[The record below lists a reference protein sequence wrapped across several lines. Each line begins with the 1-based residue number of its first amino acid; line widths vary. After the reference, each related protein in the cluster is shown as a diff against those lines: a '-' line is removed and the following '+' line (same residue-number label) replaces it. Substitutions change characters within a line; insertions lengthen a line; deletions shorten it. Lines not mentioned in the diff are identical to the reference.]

1 MNRRNLLRNMFIFIF
16 AFFFGFTVKKE
27 GENMILQKNNSTM
40 GGKDV
45 QSIVDEINVL
55 KEQSKETSKQIN
67 GVINSKQFGVIGD
80 GKVGDSDSIQA
91 MIDSCRQSTLSST
104 LTKQYTLEFPSG
116 KYIIDKEI
124 KMSPFVKIKPIGYV
138 EFCVTH
144 NGTGFHITPNSN
156 DPIYNNFG
164 NTPGHL
170 AKNSWNRGKYFDG
183 SNGAVVFT
191 STINNDDPLTKTIAI
206 ELGSRDPNSGKNNP
220 ISRYVLENVNIY
232 DFDVAIKNNAVNNYL
247 GTYKNCHLELN
258 NHAIYFKTPVSGKQI
273 NSGENF
279 LFENCIIAGSKR
291 EAILIDVMGHDITF
305 ENCSFDFNSSPVF
318 KSLSSGTSIRL
329 NNCYIE
335 KIGDD
340 KGEQLIYQAESHRL
354 GETNGRNSFYI
365 KNLITFLKRPTQLF
379 KNLPN
384 NNRGYINLY
393 LDIDG
398 LELRYEVTEQYF
410 PNSINDRFLVNSPEV
425 YVMSKKILNMTTVR
439 SLVTKDLNLLSNADF
454 ELSTIDA
461 DFTVSTNDSYWF
473 VSDRKGVT
481 NPLIKKEGVL
491 SSKCLKYTT
500 TNFDNYVKL
509 ENKFMYNVEAGE
521 TLLMATLIKL
531 DKASKRTDIIFSLEC
546 YDINNTL
553 IQTLT
558 YQERLKFEDVGA
570 DVDGGSFRLTHSVG
584 SFYVPN
590 GVDKLKPILL
600 VVNTDS
606 MVIRIDDIHLVKSK

>member
-1 MNRRNLLRNMFIFIF
+1 MNRRNLLRNMLIFIF

-27 GENMILQKNNSTM
+27 GENMILQKNDSKM
-40 GGKDV
+40 RGKDI

-80 GKVGDSDSIQA
+80 GKVGDSDSIQS

-144 NGTGFHITPNSN
+144 NGTGFHITPNSD

-191 STINNDDPLTKTIAI
+191 TTINNDDPLTKTIAI

-258 NHAIYFKTPVSGKQI
+258 NHAVTFKTPVSGKQI

-279 LFENCIIAGSKR
+279 LFDNCIIAGSKK
-291 EAILIDVMGHDITF
+291 EAILVDVMGHDITF
-305 ENCSFDFNSSPVF
+305 ENCSFDYNSSPVF

-329 NNCYIE
+329 NNCYLE
-335 KIGDD
+335 KIGDGI
-340 KGEQLIYQAESHRL
+340 KGQLIYQAESHRS
-354 GETNGRNSFYI
+354 GETNGHNSFYI
-365 KNLITFLKRPTQLF
+365 KNLITFLKRPTELF
-379 KNLPN
+379 KNVPN
-384 NNRGYINLY
+384 SNKGYINLY

-398 LELRYEVTEQYF
+398 LELRYEVNKPSF
-410 PNSINDRFLVNSPEV
+410 HNSINDRFLVNSPKV
-425 YVMSKKILNMTTVR
+425 FVMSKKILNMSTLR
-439 SLVTKDLNLLSNADF
+439 SLVTKDLNLLSNSDF
-454 ELSTIDA
+454 NLSTIDA
-461 DFTVSTNDSYWF
+461 DLTELTNDSYWF
-473 VSDRKGVT
+473 VAERKGVS
-481 NPLIKKEGVL
+481 NPIIKKEGL
-491 SSKCLKYTT
+491 SKSKCLKYTI
-500 TNFDNYVKL
+500 TNSENYVKL

-521 TLLMATLIKL
+521 TLLMSALVKL
-531 DKASKRTDIIFSLEC
+531 DKVSKKTDINFSLEC
-546 YDINNTL
+546 YDANTTL

-558 YQERLKFEDVGA
+558 YNDRLNFDVGSG
-570 DVDGGSFRLTHSVG
+570 VKVGSFRLFHSVG
-584 SFYVPN
+584 SFYIPN
-590 GVDKLKPILL
+590 GVFKLKPILI

-606 MVIRIDDIHLVKSK
+606 KVIFIDDIHLVKSK